1 MPNFCRGCGAVGGLG
16 LSESRE
22 CGTVQSE
29 VTVQYFLPGVT
40 THGDWQLEQ
49 PQVIKLVQF
58 TVHGTSIR
66 V

>member
-1 MPNFCRGCGAVGGLG
+1 MPNFCRGCGAAGGLG

-22 CGTVQSE
+22 CGTVQSK
-29 VTVQYFLPGVT
+29 VTVQYILPGVT